1 VRGGSLSLSR
11 KKSVRRDA
19 RRIKEKVAWTKMA
32 MNVKFI
38 VQKCMQCFTTIPKDE
53 VPRPLGTLL
62 HASEPNEQLKF
73 DFFYIEL

>member
-1 VRGGSLSLSR
+1 
-11 KKSVRRDA
+11 
-19 RRIKEKVAWTKMA
+19 MA

>member
-1 VRGGSLSLSR
+1 
-11 KKSVRRDA
+11 
-19 RRIKEKVAWTKMA
+19 
-32 MNVKFI
+32 
-38 VQKCMQCFTTIPKDE
+38 